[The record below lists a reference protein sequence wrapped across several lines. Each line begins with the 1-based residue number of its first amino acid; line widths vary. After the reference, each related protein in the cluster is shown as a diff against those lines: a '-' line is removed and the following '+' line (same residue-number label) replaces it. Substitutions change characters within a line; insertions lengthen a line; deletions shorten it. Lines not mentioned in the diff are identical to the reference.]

1 MASSDP
7 AGPGEPMSSLPNAD
21 YDWPVGI
28 SSDEARRIQFS
39 GSEHAYDAAEVEDFR
54 KRVVAALEAFEAL
67 REETRERDPE
77 ALPAAQR
84 ARHQAVQLAERM
96 LRDVMGAK
104 SDEIDGLQMWQE
116 AAMLQAAA
124 EEEMSFVEEEAKR
137 LTAIAFAERDAI
149 RARYAQERRELRAEL
164 QHELQAS
171 RAAAAA
177 EADDLTTAA
186 REEAAQIVETAVS
199 RADLANRARNVESHR
214 LERRL
219 ATLHQAV
226 ADAEARFRR
235 LTAMAANDLGT
246 LQAILDDTAA
256 QLAAASSEELAT
268 IDLTDA
274 SQPEVDDPAD
284 GHVVGLVE
292 KDPEV
297 GFYQRRLAGLRD
309 RLEKS
314 GHPPE

>member
-1 MASSDP
+1 
-7 AGPGEPMSSLPNAD
+7 MSSPVAAD

-28 SSDEARRIQFS
+28 SSDEARQIQFS
-39 GSEHAYDAAEVEDFR
+39 GSAHSYDAAEVEGFR
-54 KRVVAALEAFEAL
+54 ARVIEALQAFESL

-84 ARHQAVQLAERM
+84 ARQQAVELAERM
-96 LRDVMGAK
+96 LRDVMGA
-104 SDEIDGLQMWQE
+104 SGDDVQGLHTWQE

-124 EEEMSFVEEEAKR
+124 REEMSYVEEEAKR
-137 LTAIAFAERDAI
+137 LVAIAHAERDTI

-164 QHELQAS
+164 QRELQAS

-177 EADDLTTAA
+177 EAADLTNAA
-186 REEAAQIVETAVS
+186 RRDAAAIVEAAATE
-199 RADLANRARNVESHR
+199 ADTANRERAAETHR
-214 LERRL
+214 LEQRL
-219 ATLHQAV
+219 AILHKAV

-235 LTAMAANDLGT
+235 LAATAANDLGT
-246 LQAILDDTAA
+246 LQAVVDRDVAATAEPPA
-256 QLAAASSEELAT
+256 PVATT
-268 IDLTDA
+268 IDLTD
-274 SQPEVDDPAD
+274 SSTRVGPVPAQ
-284 GHVVGLVE
+284 GTEPGMVE

-314 GHPPE
+314 GNPPE